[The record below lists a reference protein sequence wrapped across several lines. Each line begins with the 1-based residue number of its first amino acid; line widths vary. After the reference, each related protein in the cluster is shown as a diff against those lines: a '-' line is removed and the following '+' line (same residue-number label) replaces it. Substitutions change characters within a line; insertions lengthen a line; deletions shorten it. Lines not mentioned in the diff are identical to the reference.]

1 MITAALLRRIAPTKA
16 KDEIIVPLADALT
29 ADFPKYEINT
39 VFRAAHFLAQAAHES
54 DGFHTLQE
62 YASGAEYEGRDDLGN
77 VNVGDGRLFKGRG
90 IFQLTGRDN
99 YVRMGKRLGLD
110 LVNNPDWA
118 AHADTSALVALIYWT
133 DRGLNVYAD
142 NDDIRSITKKING
155 GYNGLDSR
163 VAYLNL
169 AKAALDEMA

>member
-1 MITAALLRRIAPTKA
+1 MITAVLLRYIAPTKA
-16 KDEIIVPLADALT
+16 KDEIIIPLADALT
-29 ADFPKYEINT
+29 TQFPVYQINT
-39 VFRAAHFLAQAAHES
+39 IFRAAHFLAQAAHES

-77 VNVGDGRLFKGRG
+77 VNVGDGRMFKGRG

-110 LVNNPDWA
+110 LVNNPEWA
-118 AHADTSALVALIYWT
+118 AHADISASVALIYWT
-133 DRGLNVYAD
+133 DRSLNTFAD
-142 NDDIRSITKKING
+142 ADDIRSITKKING

-163 VAYLNL
+163 VAYLNS
-169 AKAALDEMA
+169 AKAALDGMA